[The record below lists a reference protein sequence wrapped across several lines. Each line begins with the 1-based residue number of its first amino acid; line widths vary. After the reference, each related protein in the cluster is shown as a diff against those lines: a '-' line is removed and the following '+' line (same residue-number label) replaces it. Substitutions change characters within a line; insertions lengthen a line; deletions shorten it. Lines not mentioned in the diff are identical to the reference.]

1 MKTWIVTDRM
11 KFYKENQFGFLRSAK
26 EVVPLV
32 IELLRPRCVID
43 VGCGIGTW
51 LSVFR
56 EHGIEDVLGVDSD
69 YIYRKMLQ
77 IPEDRFLGF
86 DLRKPLRLDREFDL
100 ALSLEVAEHLPHEC
114 AETFVDS
121 LARLAPAILFSAAI
135 PYQGGE
141 HHLNEQWPDYWASL
155 FRKKEYTVFDYIRWK
170 IWENDA
176 VDWWYAQNILLFAK
190 KSYVED
196 HSLLGSLPDCH
207 CSRLAVVHP
216 KKYARVVSALE
227 AAYDPRNLSLWQVL
241 SMVPTLMMHSLK
253 AAACRLWP
261 GLRRARRAKVS
272 SGRRLP
278 A

>member
-1 MKTWIVTDRM
+1 MKTWMVPDSN
-11 KFYKENQFGFLRSAK
+11 KFYKENQFGFLRSAR

-32 IELLRPRCVID
+32 MEILRPTSVID

-56 EHGIEDVLGVDSD
+56 EHGIEDVLGVDSE
-69 YIYRKMLQ
+69 YVYRKMLQ

-100 ALSLEVAEHLPHEC
+100 ALSLEVAEHLPREC

-121 LARLAPAILFSAAI
+121 LARLAPAILFCAAI
-135 PYQGGE
+135 PSQGGE
-141 HHLNEQWPDYWASL
+141 HHLNEQWPDYWASF
-155 FRKKEYTVFDYIRWK
+155 FRRKEYIVIDCIRRK

-176 VDWWYAQNILLFAK
+176 VDWWYAQNTLLFVR

-196 HSLLGSLPDCH
+196 HPLLKSLPDCDQ
-207 CSRLAVVHP
+207 SGLAVVHP
-216 KKYARVVSALE
+216 KKYASVVSALE
-227 AAYDPRNLSLWQVL
+227 AAYDPRNWPLTQVL
-241 SMVPTLMMHSLK
+241 SILPTLMAHSLK
-253 AAACRLWP
+253 TAACRLWP
-261 GLRRARRAKVS
+261 GLRRLRRAKVS

-278 A
+278 D